1 VGTGDFNGDGN
12 TDILW
17 RNYST
22 GENAVWLMNGTTEL
36 NSVLLRTIPAN
47 LNWDIVGTGN
57 FNGDGNTDI
66 LWRNYSTGENA
77 VWLMNGTTELNS
89 VYLRTIPANL
99 NWDIVGPK

>member
-1 VGTGDFNGDGN
+1 
-12 TDILW
+12 
-17 RNYST
+17 
-22 GENAVWLMNGTTEL
+22 MNGTTEL
-36 NSVLLRTIPAN
+36 NSVYLRTIPTN
-47 LNWDIVGTGN
+47 LNWDIVGTGD

-89 VYLRTIPANL
+89 VYLRTIPTNP

>member
-1 VGTGDFNGDGN
+1 VGTGD
-12 TDILW
+12 
-17 RNYST
+17 
-22 GENAVWLMNGTTEL
+22 
-36 NSVLLRTIPAN
+36 
-47 LNWDIVGTGN
+47 

-89 VYLRTIPANL
+89 VYLRTIPTNLNWDIVGTGDFNGDGNTDILWRNYSTGENAIWLMNGTTELNSVFLRTIPTNL